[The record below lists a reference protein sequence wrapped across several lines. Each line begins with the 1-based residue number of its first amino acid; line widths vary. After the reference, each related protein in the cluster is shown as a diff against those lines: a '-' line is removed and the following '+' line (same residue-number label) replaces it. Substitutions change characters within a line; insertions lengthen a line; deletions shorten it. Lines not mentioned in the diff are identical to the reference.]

1 MPQAMAAQTLYNC
14 TNGGVRAIVLD
25 SRECETSLIMTSVF
39 IVDDQ
44 DSARTGLRLRIGL
57 EDDLTVIGEAA
68 DADTAL
74 SRIAALR
81 PDVVVMDVAM
91 PGVDGISATTEL
103 KARMPAVAVVMLSLH
118 DDPQT
123 REAAAEAGA
132 VAFVCKQEPDGVLL
146 AALRRANASR
156 RSGGASYPP

>member
-1 MPQAMAAQTLYNC
+1 MPQAMAAQTPYNC

-25 SRECETSLIMTSVF
+25 PRVCETSLIMTSIFV
-39 IVDDQ
+39 VDDQ
-44 DSARTGLRLRIGL
+44 DSARIGLRLRIGL
-57 EDDLTVIGEAA
+57 EDDLTIVGEAA
-68 DADTAL
+68 DADAAL
-74 SRIAALR
+74 AQIAALR

-103 KARMPAVAVVMLSLH
+103 LARMPDMAVVMLSLH

-132 VAFVCKQEPDGVLL
+132 VAFVCKQEPDETLL
-146 AALRRANASR
+146 AALRRADANR
-156 RSGGASYPP
+156 RSGGAPYPP